1 MKTKR
6 QYMKDIKRLENA
18 ELDMEALER
27 LVNQVR
33 VGEVE
38 VSITVNLA
46 NGNSIKIERKK
57 EKNFKTFAERFAE
70 SRGKI

>member
-18 ELDMEALER
+18 ELDMEALQR

-57 EKNFKTFAERFAE
+57 EKSFKTFAERFAE